1 LLKVILGDIHRPCS
15 LLLAKRLSSSIS
27 ETIMN
32 LTAKT
37 LSALLLG
44 AALITPALAQDA
56 VSANNGNSAT
66 AQSSPNTAIGAADTA
81 AQAAPSAAP
90 TTPVDKGT
98 TTASNTMPSGTSQ
111 MAMNTTGNASDLSS
125 VPDTQKK
132 YSRSSRAKDYRTE
145 AAVTAQLNQK
155 ESSMSGTS
163 AQ

>member
-1 LLKVILGDIHRPCS
+1 
-15 LLLAKRLSSSIS
+15 
-27 ETIMN
+27 MN
-32 LTAKT
+32 FTAKT

-44 AALITPALAQDA
+44 AALVTPALAQDA

-66 AQSSPNTAIGAADTA
+66 TQNAPTDNSSPM

-90 TTPVDKGT
+90 TTPVDQGT
-98 TTASNTMPSGTSQ
+98 STASNAMPSGNSQ

-132 YSRSSRAKDYRTE
+132 YSRSNRMKDYKSE

-155 ESSMSGTS
+155 ESSLSGTS